1 MKVYHQLGFREN
13 WNFDV
18 FDKYSVGD
26 GFIFSPVNLAQIKLE
41 KLDEKYKKIG
51 FLDPQCYYPNS
62 KPKGKLLTYDY
73 FPQNIVS
80 SEICTTK
87 FFLEND
93 NSNKVA
99 EECLK
104 IQLKN
109 DFEYLVIPF
118 NRVMSSTMFEVIDK
132 NKQKYLN
139 PFLNELS
146 KLETKKELL
155 LTLVVSED
163 QIRHE
168 ESRNE
173 ILNWVTGIRKIS
185 GIYLIF
191 QSERKSKQIKI
202 GDILL
207 SELLFIEKLVAND
220 LKVIIGY
227 TNTEAL
233 LYSIAMPT
241 AITIGSYENLRK
253 FNEDRFIENE
263 KNVRSPVARLYSSY
277 LLNWIPSGTINSIR
291 EASLKE
297 FDKLFDKNEER
308 PYNLSNEF
316 NWHFT
321 KPELYK
327 HYFISFY
334 NQVKKMPPTRI
345 ERIKYLKELI
355 NNALDYYQNAN
366 IPFDSDSDGEHLLV
380 WKKVIEKFENLIED

>member
-1 MKVYHQLGFREN
+1 MEVYHQLGFREN

-18 FDKYSVGD
+18 FDKYSIGD

-41 KLDEKYKKIG
+41 KLDSKYKKVG
-51 FLDPQCYYPNS
+51 FLDPQCYYPDL

-73 FPQNIVS
+73 FPQNIIN
-80 SEICTTK
+80 SESCTTK
-87 FFLEND
+87 YFLED
-93 NSNKVA
+93 NNSSKEA
-99 EECLK
+99 KECLN
-104 IQLKN
+104 IQIKN
-109 DFEYLVIPF
+109 DFKYLVIPF
-118 NRVMSSTMFEVIDK
+118 NRIMSSTISKIIDK
-132 NKQKYLN
+132 NKEKYIN
-139 PFLNELS
+139 PFIEELS
-146 KLETKKELL
+146 NIETDKEVL
-155 LTLVVSED
+155 LTLVISED
-163 QIRHE
+163 QIKHE

-173 ILNWVTGIRKIS
+173 ILNWVTGIRKID
-185 GIYLIF
+185 GVYLIF

-202 GDILL
+202 EDVLL
-207 SELLFIEKLVAND
+207 SELVFIDKLIEND

-291 EASLKE
+291 ESSLDE

-334 NQVKKMPPTRI
+334 KQIKKIPSTRK
-345 ERIKYLKELI
+345 ERIKYLKKLI
-355 NNALDYYQNAN
+355 ENALGYYQNAN
-366 IPFDSDSDGEHLLV
+366 VPFDSDSDGEHLLV
-380 WKKVIEKFENLIED
+380 WREVIRKFENLVKD